1 MATSLSEKA
10 KGKQRA
16 TDPPSAGQ
24 GSLSAEPVSRDLT
37 IRFTEGG
44 SDLIVHVDKK
54 DTVKDVK
61 QKVFRPPCALNERLT
76 SATVR
81 SEMYGQSCKDDACGS
96 YILVDCSRMGHLSTP
111 GSRRLKTNNGRL

>member
-16 TDPPSAGQ
+16 VDPPDVRQ
-24 GSLSAEPVSRDLT
+24 GSSGTRPASRDLT

-44 SDLIVHVDKK
+44 SDLIVHVDEK

-61 QKVFRPPCALNERLT
+61 QKVFRPQSTLSERLT
-76 SATVR
+76 RVR
-81 SEMYGQSCKDDACGS
+81 SEMYGQSYKDDACGS
-96 YILVDCSRMGHLSTP
+96 YIPVDC
-111 GSRRLKTNNGRL
+111 